1 MSQRIGPS
9 ISSSV
14 TNWQLYLPYLHDHL
28 IHHVGNTD
36 NNVKNFFPSILEFFR
51 RVHGLLSKPEG
62 IIVGVV
68 YLVEADPIKRM
79 HDICRRQIT
88 SHQKDEG
95 YSYGNFIRIG
105 NHIATGGDLET
116 NIEVL
121 YIVYLFCFGY
131 GYIDTCQLSIQI
143 SMYVLYQ
150 FVGKLHYSRT
160 IALFLLV
167 PNLRI
172 KYLTYE

>member
-1 MSQRIGPS
+1 M
-9 ISSSV
+9 
-14 TNWQLYLPYLHDHL
+14 
-28 IHHVGNTD
+28 IHQVGNTASD
-36 NNVKNFFPSILEFFR
+36 IKNFFPSILAFFR

-116 NIEVL
+116 NTEV
-121 YIVYLFCFGY
+121 IHVY
-131 GYIDTCQLSIQI
+131 SI
-143 SMYVLYQ
+143 S
-150 FVGKLHYSRT
+150 
-160 IALFLLV
+160 FLLWIWV
-167 PNLRI
+167 H
-172 KYLTYE
+172 

>member
-1 MSQRIGPS
+1 M
-9 ISSSV
+9 
-14 TNWQLYLPYLHDHL
+14 
-28 IHHVGNTD
+28 
-36 NNVKNFFPSILEFFR
+36 
-51 RVHGLLSKPEG
+51 HGLLSKPEG

-121 YIVYLFCFGY
+121 YIVC
-131 GYIDTCQLSIQI
+131 I
-143 SMYVLYQ
+143 S
-150 FVGKLHYSRT
+150 
-160 IALFLLV
+160 FLLRIWV
-167 PNLRI
+167 PTLIHMPAEHTNIYVRMYCTNLLENYI
-172 KYLTYE
+172 THILLPFFC